1 MSDRVMVVVT
11 MACALGCGVNA
22 GVFFAFSSFV
32 MHALS
37 RLPPTQ
43 GVAAMQSINVVAVTP
58 VFMTALFGTGAACR
72 GLAGSTPFMWQRP
85 GAGYVLAGTVIYLVG
100 IVLVTIVFNVP
111 RNDALAAV
119 NVASPDAAR
128 AWSEFQSAWTKWNH
142 VRTIAG
148 LISAGLLTFALIH
161 AAD

>member
-11 MACALGCGVNA
+11 MVCALGCGVNA

-43 GVAAMQSINVVAVTP
+43 GMAAMHSINVVAVTP
-58 VFMTALFGTGAACR
+58 VFMTALFGTGAACLV
-72 GLAGSTPFMWQRP
+72 LAGSTPFVWQRP

-100 IVLVTIVFNVP
+100 TVLVTIAFNVP
-111 RNDALAAV
+111 RNDALWARPSTSNARKVSSQPRRAGNPSSSEWCGAV
-119 NVASPDAAR
+119 SFGWACCSAR
-128 AWSEFQSAWTKWNH
+128 TS
-142 VRTIAG
+142 RT
-148 LISAGLLTFALIH
+148 F
-161 AAD
+161 